1 MTQLLA
7 RRTPAPAADAPS
19 AAPRLS
25 VAIPCFNEEAGVGVT
40 VRRVVDGLARS
51 GLDGWEVV
59 VVDDGSTDGT
69 AHAADELAAGLP
81 GVRVVRHSVNLGYGA
96 ALKTALRRS
105 RAELVAIT
113 DADGS
118 YPDEKLGELAA
129 AIGDA
134 DMVVGARSGREAHY
148 PWSRRVPKAF
158 LRRWVSWLAGRR
170 IPDLNSGFR
179 VFRREAALRFLAL
192 LPDGFSFTTTLTL
205 AMLRSGHEVLWMP
218 IETAPRRGRSKI
230 RPVRDT
236 LAFVHLIL
244 RTGIYFAPLRM
255 LTPVLLLLWAAF
267 AASLAYDV
275 LALRNLTD
283 KSLILFMFAT
293 HTFLFALLADMIDR
307 RSR

>member
-1 MTQLLA
+1 MTRLLA
-7 RRTPAPAADAPS
+7 RREPSSTADA
-19 AAPRLS
+19 AGEAPWLS
-25 VAIPCFNEEAGVGVT
+25 VAIPSFNEEAGLEVT
-40 VRRVVDGLARS
+40 VRRVVDGLERS
-51 GLDGWEVV
+51 GVSGWEVV

-69 AHAADELAAGLP
+69 ARAADELAARLP
-81 GVRVVRHSVNLGYGA
+81 GVRLVRHSVNLGYGA

-118 YPDEKLGELAA
+118 YPDDKIAELAA
-129 AIGDA
+129 AIGEA
-134 DMVVGARSGREAHY
+134 DMVVGARSGRERHY
-148 PWSRRVPKAF
+148 PWLRRIPKAF
-158 LRRWVSWLAGRR
+158 LGRWVSWLAGRR
-170 IPDLNSGFR
+170 VPDLNSGFR
-179 VFRREAALRFLAL
+179 LFRREPALRFLAL

-205 AMLRSGHEVLWMP
+205 AMLRSGHDVRWLP

-236 LAFVHLIL
+236 LAFVQLIL

-255 LTPVLLLLWAAF
+255 LMPVILVLGAAF

-275 LALRNLTD
+275 LVLRDLTD
-283 KSLILFMFAT
+283 KTLILFMFAT
-293 HTFLFALLADMIDR
+293 LTFLFALLADMIDR